1 MQSLELK
8 NNPFYLLP
16 DIPCKRL
23 CLLRSSSVLL
33 LAWGSPSPP
42 PCNGF
47 INSFINY
54 LQGLEVP
61 DLPSSAT
68 QGSLLALLWV
78 RVPVVRWDVQG
89 APCLQRG
96 PGHNLKAKN
105 LQEVM
110 EHSPRRL
117 GVGSSRGAAP
127 AASSGLETLRGAPY
141 THTTPTPS
149 SWGPGHAR
157 PWGLPLCN
165 PQSSLKLAGTYGRAR
180 RSSSCHPPK
189 SDELR

>member
-8 NNPFYLLP
+8 NNPFCLLP
-16 DIPCKRL
+16 DLPCKRL
-23 CLLRSSSVLL
+23 CLPRSSSVLL

-42 PCNGF
+42 PRNGF

-68 QGSLLALLWV
+68 QCSPRALLWV
-78 RVPVVRWDVQG
+78 RVPVVQWDVQG

-96 PGHNLKAKN
+96 AGHNLKAKN
-105 LQEVM
+105 LQEMM

-117 GVGSSRGAAP
+117 GVGSSHILRAGDIKGCPIYPYHPHAALLG
-127 AASSGLETLRGAPY
+127 S
-141 THTTPTPS
+141 
-149 SWGPGHAR
+149 
-157 PWGLPLCN
+157 
-165 PQSSLKLAGTYGRAR
+165 
-180 RSSSCHPPK
+180 RSRQATGITA
-189 SDELR
+189 L